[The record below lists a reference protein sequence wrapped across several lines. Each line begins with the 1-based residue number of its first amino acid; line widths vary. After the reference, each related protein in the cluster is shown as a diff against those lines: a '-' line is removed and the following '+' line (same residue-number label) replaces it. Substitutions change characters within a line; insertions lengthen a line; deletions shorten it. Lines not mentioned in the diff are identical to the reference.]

1 MIEKTKKLKRLLIRK
16 QDKECTKIINTKLF
30 IDCRKNLIENHKSPI
45 RTSKVKAGG
54 GRGAGRVEN
63 VKKLIKLKKRFLK
76 FFHENKLTISVTVQS
91 RVY

>member
-16 QDKECTKIINTKLF
+16 QDIECIKNNQLFKLF
-30 IDCRKNLIENHKSPI
+30 IDCRKNLIENHAK
-45 RTSKVKAGG
+45 
-54 GRGAGRVEN
+54 GAGRVEN

>member
-1 MIEKTKKLKRLLIRK
+1 VEGWRRR
-16 QDKECTKIINTKLF
+16 E
-30 IDCRKNLIENHKSPI
+30 
-45 RTSKVKAGG
+45 
-54 GRGAGRVEN
+54 AGRVEN